1 MRLISVPRDLKSK
14 MMAARADSH
23 HVRVATYNIHKCR
36 GLDGRVRPER
46 IVEVLREL
54 NADVIALQ
62 EVLSLPGN
70 PYGDDHVRFIA
81 EELGFH
87 YCFGENRKHV
97 GQIYGDAL
105 VSRFPLTH
113 VCNYDIS
120 TPGREPRGCLRAD
133 VALPG
138 GPLLH
143 LFNIH
148 MGTSFLER
156 QQQVRRLMS
165 SEILNRPNL
174 RGARIVL
181 GDFNEW
187 TSGTT
192 TRVLS
197 NHFASPNLQAHPN
210 RMGTYPGLLPFLH
223 LDQIYFDPKLSLCRS
238 TVHKSWRALVASDH
252 LPLVVELSLA
262 ATSEIPDP
270 R

>member
-1 MRLISVPRDLKSK
+1 

-197 NHFASPNLQAHPN
+197 NHFASPNLQGHPN
-210 RMGTYPGLLPFLH
+210 RMGTYQDYSPFFISTKSISTRSFLSAARQCTKAGVRSWLLTTS
-223 LDQIYFDPKLSLCRS
+223 LSLWSYR
-238 TVHKSWRALVASDH
+238 WP
-252 LPLVVELSLA
+252 PLA
-262 ATSEIPDP
+262 KYPIPDKSP
-270 R
+270 YIVG